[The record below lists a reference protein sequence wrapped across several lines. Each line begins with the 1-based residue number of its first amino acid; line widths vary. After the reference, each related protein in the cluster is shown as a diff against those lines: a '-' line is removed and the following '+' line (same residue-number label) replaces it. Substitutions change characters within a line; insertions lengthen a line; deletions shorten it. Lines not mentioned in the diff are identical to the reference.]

1 MQHIIKKQVIEL
13 QIDKSL
19 DAFKIQQQVNN
30 HYLQQIVPTLQ
41 KEFDAIT
48 NEDEIL
54 IIDKLEIDVGTI
66 SATEINSIK
75 TDNAFIKKTVEQ
87 TIEHIKKEKAF
98 GGMNKLN
105 TMPASSYRQ
114 WFFYMQKG
122 YLPWNVLQ
130 PNEKWLIEVL
140 QQLAVDFNS
149 VEKLRKEII
158 ENKTFATRIVQEHTA
173 TFLLQLVGIITSKNQ
188 DALFEII
195 NEICSVLNKIK
206 NEDKDAKNLKTF
218 NDRILWQ
225 QVLLITATGKI
236 LSTSDIGSEVLKN
249 YITSHQYKINSESI
263 KLLNESV
270 LLKPIIK
277 QLQHEN
283 ILTFKKFA
291 SEQIKKKIIT
301 ADEEINIKKNKK
313 EAAMKV
319 NEQIQEEGIFTAL
332 AGLVLLH
339 PFLSS
344 LFAVL
349 NLLQNKQFINLQA
362 QEKAINILYYLAT
375 GNTAAEEYELIIPK
389 ILCGF
394 PIENIITKSTDL
406 SAIEME
412 EADGLLTAVIAQWSI
427 LKNTSP
433 TGLREGFLKRNG
445 KVFTKNT
452 ELYIQVETGSIDM
465 LLDQLP
471 WGLNIIKLPWVN
483 NIIRTE
489 WR

>member
-13 QIDKSL
+13 QIDKDL
-19 DAFKIQQQVNN
+19 DAFKIQQQVSN

-54 IIDKLEIDVGTI
+54 IIDKLEIDLGTI

-75 TDNAFIKKTVEQ
+75 TDNAFIKKTLEQ

-105 TMPASSYRQ
+105 TMPANSYRQ

-130 PNEKWLIEVL
+130 PNEKWYIEVL
-140 QQLAVDFNS
+140 QQLATDFNS

-158 ENKTFATRIVQEHTA
+158 ENKTFATRIAQEHTV

-188 DALFEII
+188 DALSEII
-195 NEICSVLNKIK
+195 NEICSVLNKAN
-206 NEDKDAKNLKTF
+206 NENQDKKNLTAF
-218 NDRILWQ
+218 NHTILWQ
-225 QVLLITATGKI
+225 QVLLITATGQI
-236 LSTSDIGSEVLKN
+236 LSTTNIGSEVLKN
-249 YITSHQYKINSESI
+249 YITSHQYKINSENI

-277 QLQHEN
+277 QLQHEK
-283 ILTFKKFA
+283 ILTTNNIATEK
-291 SEQIKKKIIT
+291 IKKKIIST
-301 ADEEINIKKNKK
+301 DEEINIKKNKK
-313 EAAMKV
+313 EAAMKA
-319 NEQIQEEGIFTAL
+319 NEQVQEEGIFTTL

-406 SAIEME
+406 SAVEME
-412 EADGLLTAVIAQWSI
+412 EADGLLTAVIAQWNI

-471 WGLNIIKLPWVN
+471 WGLNIIKLPWIK

>member
-1 MQHIIKKQVIEL
+1 M
-13 QIDKSL
+13 
-19 DAFKIQQQVNN
+19 
-30 HYLQQIVPTLQ
+30 
-41 KEFDAIT
+41 
-48 NEDEIL
+48 
-54 IIDKLEIDVGTI
+54 
-66 SATEINSIK
+66 
-75 TDNAFIKKTVEQ
+75 
-87 TIEHIKKEKAF
+87 
-98 GGMNKLN
+98 
-105 TMPASSYRQ
+105 
-114 WFFYMQKG
+114 
-122 YLPWNVLQ
+122 
-130 PNEKWLIEVL
+130 
-140 QQLAVDFNS
+140 
-149 VEKLRKEII
+149 
-158 ENKTFATRIVQEHTA
+158 
-173 TFLLQLVGIITSKNQ
+173 
-188 DALFEII
+188 
-195 NEICSVLNKIK
+195 
-206 NEDKDAKNLKTF
+206 
-218 NDRILWQ
+218 
-225 QVLLITATGKI
+225 ITATGQI
-236 LSTSDIGSEVLKN
+236 LSTTDIGREVLKN

-263 KLLNESV
+263 KLLNESA

-277 QLQHEN
+277 QLQHEK
-283 ILTFKKFA
+283 ILTTKKFA
-291 SEQIKKKIIT
+291 TEKIKKKIIST
-301 ADEEINIKKNKK
+301 DEEINIQKNKK
-313 EAAMKV
+313 EAVMKA

-375 GNTAAEEYELIIPK
+375 GNTVAEEYELIIPK

-394 PIENIITKSTDL
+394 PIENIITKNTDL
-406 SAIEME
+406 SAVEME

-471 WGLNIIKLPWVN
+471 WGLNIIKLPWVK